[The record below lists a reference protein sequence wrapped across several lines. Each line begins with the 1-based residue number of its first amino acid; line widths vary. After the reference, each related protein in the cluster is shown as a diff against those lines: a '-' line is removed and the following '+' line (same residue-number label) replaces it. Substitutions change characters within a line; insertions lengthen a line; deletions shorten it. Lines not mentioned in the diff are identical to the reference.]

1 MTTIAP
7 DSAPESVDSTETPE
21 TRTAPG
27 GEHPASISTRQLA
40 KISIGSF
47 LATTIEWYD
56 FYLYGMLAALVFP
69 EVFFSELAP
78 SVGAV
83 LSFATLAVGFVSRP
97 VGALLFGHVGD
108 RFGRKS
114 MLIGAL
120 VTAGVVNFAMGFVP
134 GYASIGVA
142 GAVVITV
149 LRFVQGLAI
158 GGQWGGAVLLIAERA
173 PARRRGLWASVA
185 QQGVPGGLI
194 LSGLAVSILTSTLDK
209 AAFASWGWRIPFLIG
224 GVLTLAAIALV
235 RSIEESDAVKSA
247 SQAKRQGARTVQRAT
262 LRHLFRT
269 HPKSL
274 FVGFAAQLG
283 LTTGAYA
290 LGTWTLNYVTQ
301 ISAHPVS
308 RAEISWPHTASPF
321 LTIALIFFFA
331 WLSDRVGRKVIL
343 LSGFLLA
350 IVLVYP
356 LLLAYDSGSVPL
368 IWLAVF
374 AYQLPHSMM
383 FGPLAAL
390 LTELFTREVRAT
402 GISLSYQLGGTLGGG
417 IAALVAASLVN
428 SFHSLVPVAI
438 YIVAALGIGA
448 VGVLVARETKGEA
461 LRA

>member
-7 DSAPESVDSTETPE
+7 DSAPESVDITEIPVPPSASGDE
-21 TRTAPG
+21 QF
-27 GEHPASISTRQLA
+27 ASISTRQLA
-40 KISIGSF
+40 KVSIGSF

-69 EVFFSELAP
+69 EVFFSELTP

-83 LSFATLAVGFVSRP
+83 LSFATLAVGFISRP
-97 VGALLFGHVGD
+97 IGALLFGHIGD

-120 VTAGVVNFAMGFVP
+120 VVAGVVSFAMGFVP
-134 GYASIGVA
+134 GYASIGVT
-142 GAVVITV
+142 GAVLITA

-173 PARRRGLWASVA
+173 PAKRRGLWASVA

-194 LSGLAVSILTSTLDK
+194 LSGLAVSVLTSTLDK
-209 AAFASWGWRIPFLIG
+209 AAFASWGWRIPFLVG
-224 GVLTLAAIALV
+224 GVLTLAAIAVV
-235 RSIEESDAVKSA
+235 RRIEEPDTVMAA
-247 SQAKRQGARTVQRAT
+247 RQAKEPAKRAT
-262 LRHLFRT
+262 VGHLFRT

-301 ISAHPVS
+301 ISDHPVS

-321 LTIALIFFFA
+321 LTIVLIFFFA

-343 LSGFLLA
+343 LSGFVLA

-374 AYQLPHSMM
+374 AYQVPHSMM

-390 LTELFTREVRAT
+390 LTELFTRDVRAT

-438 YIVAALGIGA
+438 YIVVALAIGA
-448 VGVLVARETKGEA
+448 VGVLLVRETKGEA
-461 LRA
+461 LRK

>member
-1 MTTIAP
+1 MTIIAP
-7 DSAPESVDSTETPE
+7 DSVPESAGIPE
-21 TRTAPG
+21 IPGTLSAPG
-27 GEHPASISTRQLA
+27 DEQLAQISTRQLA
-40 KISIGSF
+40 KVSIGSF

-69 EVFFSELAP
+69 EVFFSELSP

-83 LSFATLAVGFVSRP
+83 LSFATLAVGFISRP
-97 VGALLFGHVGD
+97 IGALLFGHIGD

-120 VTAGVVNFAMGFVP
+120 VVAGVVSFAMGFVP

-142 GAVVITV
+142 GAVVISV

-173 PARRRGLWASVA
+173 PAKRRGLWASVA

-209 AAFASWGWRIPFLIG
+209 AAFAAWGWRIPFLIG
-224 GVLTLAAIALV
+224 GVLTLAAIVLV
-235 RSIEESDAVKSA
+235 RKIEEVEAVKDVST
-247 SQAKRQGARTVQRAT
+247 AKQPAKRAT
-262 LRHLFRT
+262 LGHLFRT

-301 ISAHPVS
+301 ISDHPVS

-331 WLSDRVGRKVIL
+331 WLSDRVGRKLIL
-343 LSGFLLA
+343 LSGFALA

-374 AYQLPHSMM
+374 AYQVPHSMM

-438 YIVAALGIGA
+438 YVVVALAIGA

-461 LRA
+461 LRN